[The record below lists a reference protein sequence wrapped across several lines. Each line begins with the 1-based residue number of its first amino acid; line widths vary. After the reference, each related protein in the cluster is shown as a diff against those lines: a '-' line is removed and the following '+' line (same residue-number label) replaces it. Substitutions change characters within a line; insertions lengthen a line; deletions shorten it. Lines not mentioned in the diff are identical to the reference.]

1 MNHISD
7 EAAEKANQDKKSL
20 EAVAEYFGRRHIYAP
35 IAETLSVFYR
45 LKMAEIRLERILMF
59 SNLSKTSKGKI
70 TSRDPNQADVKD
82 RKPHFEQTQN
92 FCLTNTCSWSP
103 ASRQKRA
110 AESGARANVNG
121 QVKIKVE
128 ATVIKK
134 IARDDPLLQEIIRGI
149 AASPHGLKALI
160 SVAPTVLN
168 FLKAKLQ
175 LLVKHII
182 AQTYSKWDLELRF
195 EDQDWTVMLVGYL
208 YCHELD
214 ELNRKFASGEIS
226 SKDLTREVRRHPSVL
241 PTTARSVEGI
251 KACHG
256 VSNKSA
262 EVKCSD

>member
-1 MNHISD
+1 MIPKRLL
-7 EAAEKANQDKKSL
+7 KAL
-20 EAVAEYFGRRHIYAP
+20 CTAVRAF
-35 IAETLSVFYR
+35 L
-45 LKMAEIRLERILMF
+45 

-82 RKPHFEQTQN
+82 RKPHFAQTQN

-110 AESGARANVNG
+110 AESAARANVNG

-128 ATVIKK
+128 ATLIKK

-149 AASPHGLKALI
+149 AATPHGLTALI

-168 FLKAKLQ
+168 FLRAKLK

-195 EDQDWTVMLVGYL
+195 ADQDWTVMLVGYL
-208 YCHELD
+208 YCQELD
-214 ELNRKFASGEIS
+214 ELNRKLASGEIS

-241 PTTARSVEGI
+241 PTTARSVDRI
-251 KACHG
+251 RACHG

-262 EVKCSD
+262 QVKRFRISFELRIFLMNFSLKKKVFYPSPFLLF